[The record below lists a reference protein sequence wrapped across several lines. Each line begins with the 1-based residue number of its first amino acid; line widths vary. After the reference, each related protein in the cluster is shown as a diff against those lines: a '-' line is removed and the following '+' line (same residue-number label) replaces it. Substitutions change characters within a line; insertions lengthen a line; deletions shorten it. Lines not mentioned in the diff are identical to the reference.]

1 MVQEETVNL
10 NNFIYLV
17 KQSLLYL
24 CVSEYATDRIDRS
37 DFTSC
42 VFYAHAIISYV
53 KQNVM

>member
-24 CVSEYATDRIDRS
+24 CVSEYATDRIDLILQVVYFMHMQS
-37 DFTSC
+37 SVMLSC
-42 VFYAHAIISYV
+42 
-53 KQNVM
+53 NV